1 MISKEKALNKIAT
14 EIAFCHKCQ
23 QGMSGLPVPG
33 EGSVNAKL
41 MFIGEAPGIEES
53 KTGRPFIGRSG
64 KLLTQ
69 MLLEID
75 LKRDQVFITSPV
87 KYFPGR
93 RAPTSQE
100 IVHGHTHLL
109 AQIAVIQ
116 PKIIVLM
123 GTTAVKALLP
133 DEIFHAVRD
142 HGKIVKKASQT
153 YFLTFHPAAALR
165 SPKIWGGL
173 MRDDFK
179 KLQKFLR

>member
-1 MISKEKALNKIAT
+1 MISKEKELKKIAVN
-14 EIAFCHKCQ
+14 IASCRLCQ

-33 EGSVNAKL
+33 EGAVNAKL
-41 MFIGEAPGIEES
+41 MFIGEAPGVEES

-69 MLLEID
+69 ILAEIG
-75 LKRDQVFITSPV
+75 LKREEVFITSPV

-100 IVHGHTHLL
+100 IDHGRTHLL
-109 AQIAVIQ
+109 AQIKVIQ
-116 PKIIVLM
+116 PKFIVLM

-133 DEIFHAVRD
+133 DETFHAVKD
-142 HGKIVKKASQT
+142 HGRVVTQSGQT

-173 MRDDFK
+173 MRADFK
-179 KLQKFLR
+179 KLLKLL